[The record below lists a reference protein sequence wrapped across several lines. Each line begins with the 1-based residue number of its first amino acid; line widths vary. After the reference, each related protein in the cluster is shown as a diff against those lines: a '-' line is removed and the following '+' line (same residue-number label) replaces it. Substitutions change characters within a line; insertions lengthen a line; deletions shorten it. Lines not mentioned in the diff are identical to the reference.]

1 MSTLK
6 TFCII
11 LSVAVLI
18 LSSVGSIYAAG
29 PPHAKGPPDGK
40 PNVTHAKGPPEV
52 KPNADKAKGPPEVK
66 PNADKAK
73 GPPEVKPN
81 ADKAKGPP
89 ELKPNADKAKGPPEV
104 KPNADKA
111 KGPPEVKPNA
121 DKVKGPPEEKP
132 KADHAKNLKS
142 VGKKRGFSGNVTE
155 VIRFSDGNGFG
166 NVTLLTTQNWTVVV
180 ELSELTNYKIPREK
194 MGWISDFDYFV
205 EEGLNGNLT
214 ELEGRRVGVLAGN
227 VTGTPPGPFT
237 GEALKFMV
245 LPQPGTPQH
254 AHRTGNVTEELNL
267 PDPNIE
273 GSIGNIT
280 IVDLKGVSHF
290 FALDGN
296 TTYHPYPPEMTIEQI
311 QIGSY
316 VTVVTTGDPKLD
328 PPAKAIV
335 LHPAKREE

>member
-1 MSTLK
+1 MNNKKKPWEGEKTMSTLK
-6 TFCII
+6 TLCII
-11 LSVAVLI
+11 LLVAVLI

-29 PPHAKGPPDGK
+29 LPHAKGPPDGK
-40 PNVTHAKGPPEV
+40 PNADKAKGPPEV

-89 ELKPNADKAKGPPEV
+89 EA
-104 KPNADKA
+104 
-111 KGPPEVKPNA
+111 
-121 DKVKGPPEEKP
+121 KP

-194 MGWISDFDYFV
+194 LGWISDFDYFV
-205 EEGLNGNLT
+205 EEGLNGNFT

-254 AHRTGNVTEELNL
+254 AHRTGNVTELNW
-267 PDPNIE
+267 PAPNVQ

-280 IVDLKGVSHF
+280 IVDIKGVSHF
-290 FALDGN
+290 FVVDGN
-296 TTYHPYPPEMTIEQI
+296 TTYRPYPPEMTIEQI
-311 QIGSY
+311 EIGSF

-335 LHPAKREE
+335 LHRARRED